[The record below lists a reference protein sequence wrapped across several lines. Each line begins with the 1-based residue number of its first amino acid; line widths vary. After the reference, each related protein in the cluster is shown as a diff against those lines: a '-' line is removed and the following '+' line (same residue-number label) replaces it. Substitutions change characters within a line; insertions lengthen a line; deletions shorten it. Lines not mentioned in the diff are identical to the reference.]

1 MRPLYHLP
9 MVIARTIHKIY
20 CHCQSPLFLK
30 SDSTILVCHILYTL
44 SEPDITFNKET
55 LFSYSS
61 SNVSLSI
68 YVQFVSLLHQ
78 VISSPIILVF
88 LAHYSTKLGVSNI
101 HLLCSVSSNFLTI
114 PLLQKLLQVTEDVYA
129 DIVSCNQ

>member
-9 MVIARTIHKIY
+9 MVITHTVHKIY

-30 SDSTILVCHILYTL
+30 SDSTILVCHITYTL

-55 LFSYSS
+55 LFSHSS

-88 LAHYSTKLGVSNI
+88 LAHYSTKLGLSNI